1 MEFFPVSKN
10 ANFGVIQG
18 RLSKQTPQGYQ
29 AFPWDSWAD
38 EFNLA
43 AQRRL
48 SHIEWIIDLWRMDQN
63 PIFEFPERV
72 REISEASSIPIRS
85 VCSDF
90 LMQYSEFDSSEAIE
104 PLTRIIRTMPKLG
117 ATHLVVPF
125 VDQTSLLR
133 KRIPRGTVKDFLQ
146 EATHLAEIE
155 GIQICIESDLP
166 PNEFTDF
173 VLDFESEAIG
183 INYDIGNSAA
193 MGYNWRQ
200 EFEKYW
206 NLVNLIHVKD
216 RIRGGA
222 SVRLG
227 DGDAEIIEILNFVKE
242 MNFAGP
248 ISIQAFRD
256 FEGIATFDA
265 QFEWLKNQLEVR

>member
-1 MEFFPVSKN
+1 LEFFPISKN

-38 EFNLA
+38 EFILA

-48 SHIEWIIDLWRMDQN
+48 SHVEWIVDLWRMYEN
-63 PIFEFPERV
+63 PIFEVPERV
-72 REISEASSIPIRS
+72 REISEASSIPVRS
-85 VCSDF
+85 ICADF
-90 LMQYSEFDSSEAIE
+90 LMQYTKLDASEAIE
-104 PLTRIIRTMPKLG
+104 PLTRIIRTMPTLG

-125 VDQTSLLR
+125 VDQTSLLQN
-133 KRIPRGTVKDFLQ
+133 RIPRGMVK
-146 EATHLAEIE
+146 EVE

-166 PNEFTDF
+166 PNEFADF
-173 VLDFESEAIG
+173 VLEFESEAIG

-206 NLVNLIHVKD
+206 TLINLIHVKD

-256 FEGIATFDA
+256 FEGLAAFDA